1 MLTSRTR
8 SKPFTWRA
16 AFVALTA
23 LLGLAMIV
31 PDADARRLGGG
42 RAFGRQAP
50 TATQQQAQPPAREAL
65 PAQPAQAAP
74 GQKPAAQTPGQPA
87 PNRWLGPIG
96 GLAAGLG
103 IAALL
108 AHLGLVGP
116 LAELLA
122 SALMLGLLALAAMF
136 LWRMLRG
143 PRAARPAAHRLEPAF
158 NVAHAAG
165 ARPGSVADTAGM
177 RPAAATAPAAP
188 KAQRARGVPENFDVE
203 AFVRTAKVHFLRL
216 QAAWDARNLA
226 DISEFTTPE
235 VFAEIRMQLDEDGEV
250 ADRTEILKL
259 DAELLGIEDGPE
271 DWLASVRFAGTIR
284 EDAAGRAK
292 PFQEIWNL
300 SKRKKR
306 GGGWLLAG
314 IQQLH

>member
-1 MLTSRTR
+1 MHSQRSRSR
-8 SKPFTWRA
+8 SFRFRA
-16 AFVALTA
+16 ALVALVA
-23 LLGLAMIV
+23 LLGAAVIA

-42 RAFGRQAP
+42 KGFGRQSP
-50 TATQQQAQPPAREAL
+50 TATQQQAQPPARETL

-74 GQKPAAQTPGQPA
+74 GQKPAAQAPGQPA

-108 AHLGLVGP
+108 SHLGLVGP

-122 SALMLGLLALAAMF
+122 SALMIGLLVLAAMF
-136 LWRMLRG
+136 LWRTLRG
-143 PRAARPAAHRLEPAF
+143 PRVERPGVRRLEPAF
-158 NVAHAAG
+158 NVAQAAG
-165 ARPGSVADTAGM
+165 ARPGSVADTAGP
-177 RPAAATAPAAP
+177 RPAAAAASP
-188 KAQRARGVPENFDVE
+188 TSVAERPRGVPSEFDVE

-235 VFAEIRMQLDEDGEV
+235 VFAEIRMQIDEDGAS
-250 ADRTEILKL
+250 ADRTEVLKL
-259 DAELLGIEDGPE
+259 EAELLGIEAGPE
-271 DWLASVRFAGTIR
+271 DWLASVRFSGKIR
-284 EDAAGRAK
+284 ESAAGPVQ

-306 GGGWLLAG
+306 GAGWLLAG

>member
-1 MLTSRTR
+1 MLTSRFR
-8 SKPFTWRA
+8 SKPFISRA

-23 LLGLAMIV
+23 LLCAAVVV

-42 RAFGRQAP
+42 RAFGRQSP
-50 TATQQQAQPPAREAL
+50 NATQQQAQPPARQAL

-74 GQKPAAQTPGQPA
+74 GQKPAAQTPAQPA

-108 AHLGLVGP
+108 SHLGLVGP

-122 SALMLGLLALAAMF
+122 SALMIGLLVFAAMF

-143 PRAARPAAHRLEPAF
+143 ARAPRPAAHRLEPAF
-158 NVAHAAG
+158 NMAHAAG
-165 ARPGSVADTAGM
+165 ARPGSVADTAGL
-177 RPAAATAPAAP
+177 RPVGASAPAAP
-188 KAQRARGVPENFDVE
+188 MAPRAAGVPQDFDVE

-235 VFAEIRMQLDEDGEV
+235 VFAEIRVQLDEDSDA
-250 ADRTEILKL
+250 ADRTEVLKL
-259 DAELLGIEDGPE
+259 EAELLGIEDGPE
-271 DWLASVRFAGTIR
+271 DWLASVRFGGTIR
-284 EDAAGRAK
+284 ENPAGPAK
-292 PFQEIWNL
+292 PFHEIWNL

-306 GGGWLLAG
+306 GAGWLLAG